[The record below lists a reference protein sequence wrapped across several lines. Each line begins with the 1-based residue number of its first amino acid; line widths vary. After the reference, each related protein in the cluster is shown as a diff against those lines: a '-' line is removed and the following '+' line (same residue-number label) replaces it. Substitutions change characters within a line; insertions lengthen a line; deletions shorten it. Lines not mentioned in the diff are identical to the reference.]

1 MVCHGRT
8 HFVTVS
14 LDDAKAALEGTLNVR
29 RPDGPRESFII
40 TVRRVEPD
48 PAHQQLRFAI
58 ELAGPDA
65 ERKTEIAVEV
75 PTEVIFVD
83 RPSGW
88 GALIRTELRQWLSDG
103 RLAAGARVLQI
114 TRQRGHR

>member
-1 MVCHGRT
+1 
-8 HFVTVS
+8 VTVN

-29 RPDGPRESFII
+29 RPDGPRQSFVV
-40 TVRRVEPD
+40 TVRGVESD
-48 PAHQQLRFAI
+48 PARQHLRFAI

-65 ERKTEIAVEV
+65 QGKTDMCVEIPA
-75 PTEVIFVD
+75 EVIFMD

-103 RLAAGARVLQI
+103 RLASGARVLQI